1 MHFYESKR
9 EEEKKKRCIGSFEG
23 EVSHKEEVA
32 TLEKNRLFFFSL
44 FLCCTLCSRHLKSFN
59 NTERKTKTI
68 KIKPGV
74 GGGGKAN
81 CQVKIHVPNTKKKG

>member
-32 TLEKNRLFFFSL
+32 TLEKKSTLFFFSL
-44 FLCCTLCSRHLKSFN
+44 SMLHALLETLEVLQQHRKEDEN
-59 NTERKTKTI
+59 N
-68 KIKPGV
+68 
-74 GGGGKAN
+74 
-81 CQVKIHVPNTKKKG
+81 